1 MKKNGKNGLLK
12 VNAHLINCNSG
23 DNIFELYNVFA
34 QVRFATS
41 KTKLDIS
48 DNKHGIR
55 VASPVAKRLKN

>member
-41 KTKLDIS
+41 KTKLDI
-48 DNKHGIR
+48 
-55 VASPVAKRLKN
+55 